1 MSVKWSFF
9 WLFIFRT
16 TLNRRPGILYCYAL
30 LCLHFFI
37 WIHCWSLS
45 IENKGVL
52 GIQVLL
58 ACKTIQYKLFA
69 DQTKDR
75 CNYWS
80 FVHRTSLVRFISKRN
95 ISIYSWL
102 SCTFRNLLLYRSLFF
117 ERKKSITWQ
126 IIFCKTCKPK
136 SELVLRVYFSVMKKR
151 AELRVYLLW
160 LLYLKRRSMK

>member
-1 MSVKWSFF
+1 M
-9 WLFIFRT
+9 
-16 TLNRRPGILYCYAL
+16 LYCFAL
-30 LCLHFFI
+30 SCLHFFI
-37 WIHCWSLS
+37 WIYTVDVRVKK
-45 IENKGVL
+45 IKVFL

-69 DQTKDR
+69 GQTKDR

-80 FVHRTSLVRFISKRN
+80 FVHLTSLVRFISKRN

-126 IIFCKTCKPK
+126 IILCKTCKPK
-136 SELVLRVYFSVMKKR
+136 SELVLRVYFSVMKKI